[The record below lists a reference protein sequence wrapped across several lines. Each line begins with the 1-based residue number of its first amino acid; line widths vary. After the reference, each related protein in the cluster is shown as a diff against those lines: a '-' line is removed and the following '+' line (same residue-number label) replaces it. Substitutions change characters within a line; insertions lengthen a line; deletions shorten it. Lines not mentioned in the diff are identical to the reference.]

1 MKVYLKGLTCANC
14 ASKIEAAVNVLGETK
29 EANINLVK
37 QTMEVTLVDGVKE
50 NTILEQI
57 ERIVHKLEPEVQVS
71 LQQKEQGQ
79 EANCSCGHCHIEN
92 HGSEE
97 HLDHGHTH
105 DHDHGAEG
113 DNKKIWARFG
123 GGGLLFLAAVLF
135 RDTNL
140 ALYFYLISYGVFGY
154 DVLIRACKNILRGQV
169 FDENFLMS
177 ISTVGAIAIGEMPEA
192 VFVMMFYQVGEAFQD
207 YAVRRSRKSI
217 TALLDIRPDFAE
229 VILGEGT
236 KRMHPEEVNVGD
248 FILVKAGERIPLDG
262 KVKEGYALLDT
273 AALTGEALPR
283 GVEPGSDVL
292 SGCINL
298 DGNLKIEVTRPFG
311 DSTVMKILEMVE
323 NAAGKKSKTERFIT
337 RFARVY
343 TPVVVGLAVA
353 LAVLPPLLG
362 FGEFQM
368 WFGRALIFLVVSCPC
383 ALVLSVPLSY
393 FAGIG
398 TASKNGILVKG
409 GGDLDTLCHI
419 DKIVFDKTGTLTKGR
434 FSVVEMVAEDKE
446 ELLYLAA
453 LGEVNSNHP
462 IAEAIVNEFK
472 KDKELSGELVLG
484 YKELGGFGISYS
496 LDNEQVLL
504 GNQRLMERENI
515 VFKPFSGVGS
525 VVYIAKNG
533 KFKGYIVVADTLKE
547 GCKEALVALRNKGVQ
562 SMVMLTGDRKENAEA
577 MAKELDLNKFYA
589 DLLPGD
595 KLNILEGLKNKE
607 ISLSKTAFV
616 GDGINDAP
624 VLAGADLGIAMG
636 GIGSDAAIEAADVVL
651 MDDDIGK
658 LAVGIRIA
666 KNTRRIVRQNITFA
680 LGVKA
685 LVLVLSA
692 LGMASMWMAVF
703 ADVGV
708 AVLAILNAMRKK

>member
-14 ASKIEAAVNVLGETK
+14 AGKIETAVNALNETK
-29 EANINLVK
+29 DANINLVK
-37 QTMEVTLVDGVKE
+37 QTMDVSLVDGVKE
-50 NTILEQI
+50 ANVLERI
-57 ERIVHKLEPEVQVS
+57 EKIVHKLEPEVEVS
-71 LQQKEQGQ
+71 LQQNKQTQ
-79 EANCSCGHCHIEN
+79 EASCSCGHCHEDDHSHKEN
-92 HGSEE
+92 
-97 HLDHGHTH
+97 LDHGH
-105 DHDHGAEG
+105 DHADNHGEEG
-113 DNKKIWARFG
+113 ENKKIWLRFG
-123 GGGLLFLAAVLF
+123 GGGVLFLAAVVL

-140 ALYFYLISYGVFGY
+140 ALYLYLISYGVFGY
-154 DVLIRACKNILRGQV
+154 DVLIRACRNILRGQI

-217 TALLDIRPDFAE
+217 TSLLDIRPDFAE
-229 VILGEGT
+229 VIAEGST
-236 KRMHPEEVNVGD
+236 KRVHPEEVNVGD

-262 KVKEGYALLDT
+262 KVAEGHALLDT

-283 GVEPGSDVL
+283 GAEPGSDVL

-298 DGNLKIEVTRPFG
+298 DGNLKIQVTRPFG

-343 TPVVVGLAVA
+343 TPVIVGLAVA
-353 LAVLPPLLG
+353 LAVLPPVFGL
-362 FGEFQM
+362 GEFQI

-398 TASKNGILVKG
+398 AASRNGILVKG

-419 DKIVFDKTGTLTKGR
+419 DQIVFDKTGTLTKGR
-434 FSVVEMVAEDKE
+434 FSVVEIGSQDKE

-453 LGEVNSNHP
+453 LGEANSNHP

-472 KDKELSGELVLG
+472 KIKEVPTDLIVD

-496 LDNEQVLL
+496 LDGEQVLL
-504 GNQRLMERENI
+504 GNQRLMEREKI
-515 VFKPFSGVGS
+515 EFKEFNGVGS
-525 VVYIAKNG
+525 VVYVAKGG
-533 KFKGYIVVADTLKE
+533 KFKGFIVVADTLKD
-547 GCKEALVALRNKGVQ
+547 GCKEALMALRKKGVQ
-562 SMVMLTGDRKENAEA
+562 SMVMLTGDRKENAQA
-577 MAKELDLNKFYA
+577 MAKELGLNQFYA

-595 KLNILEGLKNKE
+595 KLSILEDLKSKE
-607 ISLSKTAFV
+607 SELLKTAFV

-666 KNTRRIVRQNITFA
+666 KNTRRIVRQNIAFA

-692 LGMASMWMAVF
+692 IGMASMWMAVF